1 MTGKIPLYISIVF
14 IITTLLTL
22 FLFYRI
28 ISYSTEAN
36 TKKNSN
42 KILLILIIWL
52 IIQAVLSV
60 LGIYNT
66 NTHLIPPKI
75 LLFGVLPIIIT
86 MVLLFSTKF
95 GKQFI
100 DGLPLKEIIYLNSVR
115 IPVELVLYWLFLCKA
130 VPQIMTFEG
139 NNFDILAGI
148 TAPIIAYYGFTK
160 NRISKKI
167 ILVWNFISLALLLN
181 IIVIALLSAPSPFQK
196 ISFEQPNIAIL
207 NFPFSWLPSFIV
219 PIVLLGHLIA
229 IRKLWKQK

>member
-14 IITTLLTL
+14 IFTTLLTL

-28 ISYSTEAN
+28 ISRSTEAN

-75 LLFGVLPIIIT
+75 LLLGVLPIIIT